1 MRKSLHFLIYMLFAT
16 PLLLSSSC
24 GIEDVEAE
32 DGAIVFELYDAE
44 GNLIEGLQSMRFGIM
59 NKVDEAIR
67 ISFELHT

>member
-1 MRKSLHFLIYMLFAT
+1 MLFAA

-44 GNLIEGLQSMRFGIM
+44 GNRIVVTLRKSM
-59 NKVDEAIR
+59 
-67 ISFELHT
+67 